1 MDVFLECDLNYGRH
15 PHPHITRITTMKIY
29 AIAAFALF
37 SGTNGAIETSD
48 GFKGPLLESDGN
60 VALRGTNHVG
70 LGEGVQKIL

>member
-1 MDVFLECDLNYGRH
+1 
-15 PHPHITRITTMKIY
+15 MKIY